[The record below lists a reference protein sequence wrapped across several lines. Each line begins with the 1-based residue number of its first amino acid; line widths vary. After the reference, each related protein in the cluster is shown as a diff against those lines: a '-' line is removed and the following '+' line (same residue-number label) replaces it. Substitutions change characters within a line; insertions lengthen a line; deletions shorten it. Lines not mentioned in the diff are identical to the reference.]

1 MPAGDPVPIR
11 LDVVAGGLGEWYE
24 KREQQHAATPY
35 IFVDVEAHPEL
46 LDLPD
51 QARQPGWR
59 AEAEWAPGGAGIAVR
74 VEAPEPLDLAIARDN
89 PPRRAL
95 VALIERDRAVAICP
109 TTPALGL
116 NARLARDRSIF
127 FTLPPRTDA

>member
-1 MPAGDPVPIR
+1 MPAGDPAPIR
-11 LDVVAGGLGEWYE
+11 LEVVAGGLGEWYE
-24 KREQQHAATPY
+24 KRERQQAATPY
-35 IFVDVEAHPEL
+35 VFVDVEAHPEL

-51 QARQPGWR
+51 QARQPAWR
-59 AEAEWAPGGAGIAVR
+59 AHAEWSPDGAGIALH
-74 VEAPEPLDLAIARDN
+74 VEAPARIDLAIGLDN
-89 PPRRAL
+89 PQLRAL